1 MLSLLRTSFS
11 SALTS
16 SSSSASTSASVT
28 ASATAAAAA
37 AGEILAKHI
46 AGVGTTPR
54 HHQQQQQQQ
63 QQQQPQTTKQTTLIR
78 LRLATRTDVPSIQ
91 RCNLACL
98 PENYNSQFYC
108 SHLRQWPDFA
118 LVAEAIPVVVDE
130 DEETATLPSLTAEDR
145 RDGNGYGYDYD
156 YHHDHGSGWHNSQ
169 MFRPPNSPT
178 SQSRVGGYVGFGG
191 GGGGGR
197 GGGGGGEPKIV
208 AYVLGK
214 VETRPVIEYDDPF
227 MTGGPRP
234 SARAPY
240 HIHNSGRR
248 HHTGQFET
256 LGHVTSLA
264 VHHDYRRLGLAKALM
279 EQLQTHMQHYRGGGH
294 VGGQG
299 SHNNNRD
306 IHGGA
311 VASCGLHVRVSNE
324 AAYRLY
330 QNDGYEVES
339 VLPHYYQDGEEAY
352 YMRKMLP
359 RLQQRQRSSY
369 TAFDNPL
376 FFGNNKKIWRHGP
389 EYLRLPRIHCAI
401 DQEDEQQ
408 QQQQQQQQ
416 QTYDQRSGS
425 PASSGN
431 SEELLMGSM

>member
-16 SSSSASTSASVT
+16 SSSSASTSAS
-28 ASATAAAAA
+28 ASSAAAAA
-37 AGEILAKHI
+37 AGEILA
-46 AGVGTTPR
+46 R
-54 HHQQQQQQQ
+54 HVIGGGRPSTR
-63 QQQQPQTTKQTTLIR
+63 QPQPQPRPQTQTLIR
-78 LRLATRTDVPSIQ
+78 LRLATRTDVPAIQ

-108 SHLRQWPDFA
+108 SHLRQWPEFA
-118 LVAEAIPVVVDE
+118 LVAEAV
-130 DEETATLPSLTAEDR
+130 ETTLPPLLEGQEEEEEEEH
-145 RDGNGYGYDYD
+145 RDDYGN
-156 YHHDHGSGWHNSQ
+156 HHGHNQQQ
-169 MFRPPNSPT
+169 MFRPPKSPSHPST
-178 SQSRVGGYVGFGG
+178 SGFGYAG
-191 GGGGGR
+191 FGSS

-227 MTGGPRP
+227 MTGGPSPPTRQ
-234 SARAPY
+234 SRHRAPY
-240 HIHNSGRR
+240 HIHNGGRR

-279 EQLQTHMQHYRGGGH
+279 EQLQTHMQHYRGGGQNH
-294 VGGQG
+294 NHGMMRNVNG
-299 SHNNNRD
+299 S
-306 IHGGA
+306 GGA
-311 VASCGLHVRVSNE
+311 GVTSCGLHVRVSNE

-389 EYLRLPRIHCAI
+389 DCLRLPRIHCAI
-401 DQEDEQQ
+401 MDQEEINEDNEQQ
-408 QQQQQQQQ
+408 QLQQHQQYQS
-416 QTYDQRSGS
+416 YDRQHRS
-425 PASSGN
+425 PASDNNNNSNN